1 MATASIQ
8 NELVRVASG
17 LSGLTLSVA
26 EFAVHIISG
35 YRLNFVN
42 STTSNVDEILESLP
56 CTPPH
61 AIAYRHSAIP
71 RFWNSASR
79 AI

>member
-26 EFAVHIISG
+26 EFAVHIISVQAEFCEFN
-35 YRLNFVN
+35 Y
-42 STTSNVDEILESLP
+42 
-56 CTPPH
+56 
-61 AIAYRHSAIP
+61 
-71 RFWNSASR
+71 
-79 AI
+79 